1 MFEALYVSWQPRIR
15 RLQHQDHDIHFHFL
29 HRCRFRLILPS
40 FPWFDSERL
49 RAGHRSIGPYNC
61 TVRSPTGKNRM
72 AGLAVEG
79 KAQTTGLYKD
89 PVEFLASLD
98 ADLASYYQ
106 QVRIFIPQ

>member
-1 MFEALYVSWQPRIR
+1 VGQIPNE
-15 RLQHQDHDIHFHFL
+15 
-29 HRCRFRLILPS
+29 
-40 FPWFDSERL
+40 PW
-49 RAGHRSIGPYNC
+49 
-61 TVRSPTGKNRM
+61 KNRM